1 MNIQKVL
8 GAAFFIEQLWWML
21 LNYVLVS
28 GSGEIT
34 FDLIS
39 LLDVQIQELK
49 SRSTTTRN
57 MSFLQNLLNLII
69 TKYLKQEVDDD
80 LIFFV
85 DNVTLVASL

>member
-28 GSGEIT
+28 GSGEIA

-39 LLDVQIQELK
+39 LLDVQIHELK

-57 MSFLQNLLNLII
+57 ICLSCKIC
-69 TKYLKQEVDDD
+69 
-80 LIFFV
+80 
-85 DNVTLVASL
+85 

>member
-1 MNIQKVL
+1 MNIQKVS

>member
-28 GSGEIT
+28 GSGEIA

-57 MSFLQNLLNLII
+57 ICLSCKIC
-69 TKYLKQEVDDD
+69 
-80 LIFFV
+80 
-85 DNVTLVASL
+85 